1 MKSPMRRPHALCLAT
16 ALLIAGTAGAQNMGF
31 LSETPIAYFTPD
43 DTALFQATGKQVLDT
58 LNAGQVKTWSNP
70 TTGAEGKM
78 KVLEAF
84 VSADGRECKRL
95 GVYNKARGV
104 EGESKLTLCRAED
117 AKIGWRVD
125 PDARPR

>member
-1 MKSPMRRPHALCLAT
+1 MKSLSHTPRALFLAV
-16 ALLIAGTAGAQNMGF
+16 ALLLGSTAGAQNMGF

-43 DTALFQATGKQVLDT
+43 DTALFQATGKQVLET

-84 VSADGRECKRL
+84 VSADGRQCKRL
-95 GVYNKARGV
+95 GLYNKARGV
-104 EGESKLTLCRAED
+104 EGESKLTLCRAQD

-125 PDARPR
+125 PDARAP

>member
-1 MKSPMRRPHALCLAT
+1 MKSPKRWPRALFFAT
-16 ALLIAGTAGAQNMGF
+16 ALLIGGTAGAQNMGF

-43 DTALFQATGKQVLDT
+43 DTALFQATGKQVLEE
-58 LNAGQVKTWSNP
+58 LNTGQVKKWSNP

-78 KVLEAF
+78 KVLGAF
-84 VSADGRECKRL
+84 VTADGRQCKRL
-95 GVYNKARGV
+95 ALYNKARGV